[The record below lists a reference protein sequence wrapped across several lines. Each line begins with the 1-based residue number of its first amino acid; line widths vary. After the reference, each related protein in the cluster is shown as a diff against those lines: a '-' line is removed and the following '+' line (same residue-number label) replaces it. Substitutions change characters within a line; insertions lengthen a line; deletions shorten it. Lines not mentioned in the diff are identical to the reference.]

1 MPSLGD
7 CKTLKFQNDEK
18 TTDIHFVLG
27 GVRRN
32 VLCAEAL
39 QGDVL

>member
-1 MPSLGD
+1 MPPLGD

-18 TTDIHFVLG
+18 TTDIHFVFG